1 MTNRSEINRAL
12 AKALAYAECGK
23 FEEAQR
29 WGEALIRKLEL
40 AAVFKAG
47 SVRVELVAPRE
58 PLAELQTMITA
69 AVARNPAG
77 KARITELKAIQWRL
91 RGPCGQFVGHGDI
104 FTGFRGQFVPE
115 ASAIVFDGRDNEAT
129 KLDAYS
135 RDLGP
140 LTVEII
146 PQLCHA

>member
-47 SVRVELVAPRE
+47 SVRVE
-58 PLAELQTMITA
+58 TA
-69 AVARNPAG
+69 HKSIKWTEIEEGAR
-77 KARITELKAIQWRL
+77 
-91 RGPCGQFVGHGDI
+91 
-104 FTGFRGQFVPE
+104 
-115 ASAIVFDGRDNEAT
+115 
-129 KLDAYS
+129 
-135 RDLGP
+135 
-140 LTVEII
+140 
-146 PQLCHA
+146 